1 MEKISFWSSF
11 GKSFIFI
18 FLSEI
23 GDETFL
29 TILLYTSKLK
39 ANYLLLTSLLALFI
53 MNFISIF
60 LGRLAS
66 NFLKK
71 IIALISTI
79 VFIIYFIISI
89 YKFCTSSDKSKEE
102 ELNEKKEGFTE
113 LKEEQIE
120 GKVEENVENIKN
132 KYNEKSKDNQS
143 KNKLDQIKKVVGE
156 LKETEI
162 QEGGYKYCKMLFIEL
177 IKNEIGD
184 RSEVTTIN
192 MAAVYDYYGV
202 LSGTMT
208 AYFISTLFAI
218 LFGHLV
224 IKNIKGKYMN
234 LIYAFLFLVYALE
247 VGLRYLGYL

>member
-29 TILLYTSKLK
+29 TILLYTNKLK
-39 ANYLLLTSLLALFI
+39 ANYLLITSLLALFI
-53 MNFISIF
+53 MNFIAIF

-102 ELNEKKEGFTE
+102 ELNEKKD
-113 LKEEQIE
+113 LQ
-120 GKVEENVENIKN
+120 N
-132 KYNEKSKDNQS
+132 
-143 KNKLDQIKKVVGE
+143 
-156 LKETEI
+156 
-162 QEGGYKYCKMLFIEL
+162 
-177 IKNEIGD
+177 
-184 RSEVTTIN
+184 
-192 MAAVYDYYGV
+192 
-202 LSGTMT
+202 
-208 AYFISTLFAI
+208 
-218 LFGHLV
+218 
-224 IKNIKGKYMN
+224 
-234 LIYAFLFLVYALE
+234 
-247 VGLRYLGYL
+247 